1 VATCKLA
8 IGAHLISADM
18 SSFTVIFA
26 VIVAAAAMTSV
37 APHSMSITKASSS
50 AEELFKT
57 IDRVSEIDPLSD
69 EGLVPATCKGVI
81 EIKDI
86 VFAYPARP
94 DTTVLKGLSL
104 HAPAHKT
111 TALVGASGSGKS
123 TVIGLLASAHQSFI
137 ECNY

>member
-8 IGAHLISADM
+8 IGAHVISADM

-69 EGLVPATCKGVI
+69 EGLVPATCEGVI